1 MPLVVI
7 KNVDKESWKTLRAEA
22 IKHGVTTGKM
32 LEILVKEHTEKEKS
46 RKDAWD
52 AILNRKAFLT
62 KKEAEAIRKAA
73 EEIRKNFK
81 MRV

>member
-1 MPLVVI
+1 MPPVVI
-7 KNVDKESWKTLRAEA
+7 KNVDKESWKTLRTEA

-46 RKDAWD
+46 RKDSWD
-52 AILNRKAFLT
+52 AILNRKPFLT
-62 KKEAEAIRKAA
+62 KKEAEIIKKRA
-73 EEIRKNFK
+73 EEIRKGFR